1 MKPLVRKSS
10 APSLAFVFAP
20 LIWLGVVALALAV
33 GFGLLA
39 RLHPFFELFVHFPA
53 QYLVVGLA
61 LAVTAL
67 LARRYV
73 AFALALGLALSNLA
87 PLWPYVFAAA
97 PRVMA
102 DGPELRVVSANL
114 NHMHAEPQAVK
125 EFLQSTDADIV
136 ILTELALQLDDAYEA
151 GARRFGHVLRTSGSR
166 HNPAAL
172 MILARRELRDAVV
185 HMPFGRDFPIVEFRY
200 CLDEAARHCLAVIAL
215 HPVRP
220 REDDALRDRMLGY
233 AFERARQA
241 GLAKQ
246 QAVLAGDL
254 NVTPFSPVLARFAA
268 LGLRDAALGRGWQP
282 TWPVSAGIAGIPI
295 DHVLVSPR
303 LEVRSFS
310 RLPPMGSDHR
320 PLQVELRLPAKSA
333 P

>member
-1 MKPLVRKSS
+1 MKPLVRRSPT
-10 APSLAFVFAP
+10 PSLAFVFAP
-20 LIWLGVVALALAV
+20 LIWLGVAALALAV

-53 QYLVVGLA
+53 QYLVVGLVLA
-61 LAVTAL
+61 LAAL
-67 LARRYV
+67 LARRTI
-73 AFALALGLALSNLA
+73 AFTLALGLALSNLA

-97 PRVMA
+97 PRVSA
-102 DGPELRVVSANL
+102 DGPELRVISANL
-114 NHMHAEPQAVK
+114 NNINADPQAVQ
-125 EFLQSTDADIV
+125 EFLLSTDADIV
-136 ILTELALQLDDAYEA
+136 ILTELALQLDAAYAA
-151 GARRFGHVLRTSGSR
+151 GAQRFGHVLRTSGSR

-172 MILARRELRDAVV
+172 LILARRELREPVV
-185 HMPFGRDFPIVEFRY
+185 HTPFGRDFPIVEFRY
-200 CLDEAARHCLAVIAL
+200 CLDEGLRDCLAVVAL

-220 REDDALRDRMLGY
+220 QEDDALRDRMLGF

-241 GLAKQ
+241 GLARQ

-254 NVTPFSPVLARFAA
+254 NATPFSPVLNRFAA

-282 TWPVSAGIAGIPI
+282 TWPISAGIAGIPI

-303 LEVRSFS
+303 IEVRRFA

-320 PLQVELRLPAKSA
+320 PLQVDLRLPAKTG